1 MHFRFI
7 DSSQTSRQFLRHRFF
22 IDSSCSSYRP
32 LTVLSGAVLH
42 MVPQMHSFLLDPL
55 SSYSTQMYS
64 FSLKKQCKF
73 IACLHIERSEEKFNS
88 FRNQNCIPLS
98 WYFSSTLVEKR
109 HICLHPSL
117 HPQPLN
123 SDLLGFYY
131 IIVMIMYNVRV
142 QKDCKKCG
150 RRKITGILNSI

>member
-73 IACLHIERSEEKFNS
+73 IACLHIERSEEKIQFFQKS
-88 FRNQNCIPLS
+88 ELYPFKLVFQQHISREKTHLPS
-98 WYFSSTLVEKR
+98 PFFASSTIKCR
-109 HICLHPSL
+109 PSGF
-117 HPQPLN
+117 
-123 SDLLGFYY
+123 LLYY
-131 IIVMIMYNVRV
+131 CHDNV
-142 QKDCKKCG
+142 
-150 RRKITGILNSI
+150 